1 MMVLLLLFI
10 ASAMSLSS
18 EGNIS
23 FRGSKYLLEAYS
35 SFILSSI
42 IKESEGVQLSD
53 LKAKQRSEFTRLQA
67 SFFSIKA
74 TDIDFSNA
82 KVKVDLIVPS
92 SEDVTCFKEE
102 SVIKL

>member
-23 FRGSKYLLEAYS
+23 FRGSKDLLEAYS

-42 IKESEGVQLSD
+42 IKESEGLQLSD
-53 LKAKQRSEFTRLQA
+53 LKAMKKSEFTRLQA
-67 SFFSIKA
+67 SFF
-74 TDIDFSNA
+74 
-82 KVKVDLIVPS
+82 
-92 SEDVTCFKEE
+92 
-102 SVIKL
+102 